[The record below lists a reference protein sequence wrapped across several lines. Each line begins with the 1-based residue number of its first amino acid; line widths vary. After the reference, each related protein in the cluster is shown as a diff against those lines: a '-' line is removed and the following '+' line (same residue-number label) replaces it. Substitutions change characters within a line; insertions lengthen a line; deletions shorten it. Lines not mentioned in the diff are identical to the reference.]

1 MLRRLLGGDRPDLV
15 LNFAEGSGAGRSREA
30 RVPAVLEMLD
40 IPYTGSDPLTLAV
53 TLDKDCAKR
62 LVAASGVATP
72 AWALFDGDESA
83 VTEALLQVPMPWI
96 VKPAFEGSSKGILT
110 TNLIRDRNGV
120 TEKLTELFEHYR
132 QPVLIEEFIVGDELT
147 VGLVGNRP
155 PEVLGIMR
163 VLPRN
168 AVEGEPFIYSLE
180 VKRDWERRVRYECPA
195 KISAGDEAAVRRA
208 ALAAWQA
215 LGCRDV
221 SRIDFRLRDGV
232 PFFLET
238 NPLPGLSPKSGDLVL
253 LAGLVGID
261 HAELVRRILT
271 AAIERHRIARRCF
284 GVVGQV
290 SMTPRLDVLV
300 LHNTPALPPDH
311 PDYASEAG
319 VLESVA
325 AVTARWQ
332 PPVTGRERS
341 ASARWPISWPS
352 SPGWVRRTSWSICS
366 KVLPAWD
373 AAKHWWPAGSKPWD
387 IR

>member
-1 MLRRLLGGDRPDLV
+1 MRIGMTFNVRAESRGANPTEGVGPEAAADDRAHHSRYAQWADDDEEFDAPETVQALAVVLESLGHEVDLLGEGEPMLRRLLGGDRPDLV

-83 VTEALLQVPMPWI
+83 VTAALDRVPLPWI

-110 TNLIRDRNGV
+110 TNLIHDRGGV
-120 TEKLTELFEHYR
+120 VETLTELFEHYR

-168 AVEGEPFIYSLE
+168 AAPGEPFIYSLE
-180 VKRDWERRVRYECPA
+180 IKRDWEHQVRYECPA
-195 KISAGDEAAVRRA
+195 QISAADDAAVRSA

-232 PFFLET
+232 PYFLET

-253 LAGLVGID
+253 LAGMVGID
-261 HAELVRRILT
+261 HAELVSRILA
-271 AAIERHRIARRCF
+271 AAIERHELLA
-284 GVVGQV
+284 GAVGP
-290 SMTPRLDVLV
+290 S
-300 LHNTPALPPDH
+300 
-311 PDYASEAG
+311 
-319 VLESVA
+319 
-325 AVTARWQ
+325 
-332 PPVTGRERS
+332 GR
-341 ASARWPISWPS
+341 
-352 SPGWVRRTSWSICS
+352 
-366 KVLPAWD
+366 
-373 AAKHWWPAGSKPWD
+373 
-387 IR
+387 